1 VRLLRVARSAGCYPP
16 TVRRSVRWLAWAWL
30 LLAVTLTLA
39 CRTTAAAPAAE
50 APSADRERMAAAAWA
65 SGQLSAHFSKH
76 GQEGPYRSAAEYD
89 AAARE
94 TIRSGTMFSYVDR
107 ESDAER
113 VGFYDKANNRFT
125 SVTRDGARITT
136 HFRPTRGEAYVRG
149 LERSTYR

>member
-1 VRLLRVARSAGCYPP
+1 
-16 TVRRSVRWLAWAWL
+16 VRRSVSWIVYAWL
-30 LLAVTLTLA
+30 ILAVAVTLA
-39 CRTTAAAPAAE
+39 CRTSAAAPAAE
-50 APSADRERMAAAAWA
+50 TPRVDRERMAAAAWA
-65 SGQLSAHFSKH
+65 PGQLAEHFSKH
-76 GQEGPYRSAAEYD
+76 GQEGPYCSAAQYD

-94 TIRSGTMFSYVDR
+94 TIRSGTTFSYLDR
-107 ESDAER
+107 ESNAER